1 MARVF
6 DVVEYPSEMADELVH
21 RFPETG
27 IADLRFGSQVIVR
40 ESQAAVFFRDGRAL
54 DVLGP
59 GRHTISTANVPLL
72 TNLLGKLFGDR
83 TPFTAE
89 VYFVSMRE
97 FADRKWGTPQPII
110 VRNTGVGLG
119 IALLQGFGTYSFQVK
134 DPQQFVTQIVG
145 QLGAYRTSD
154 IETRLRTML
163 LSRLQDL
170 LGETTSQ
177 KNVLDLIGLTDE
189 LGAGVR
195 AKSQDDFL
203 AIGLLLK
210 SFYIGNLKPSDKSAK
225 ELREMGM
232 LDMQTYTQLQAA
244 DAMRDAA
251 QNPSGGAGLTA
262 GIGAGM
268 GIGNV
273 LSGSLAGMTQGQ
285 SQTQP
290 TTPSA
295 SNVMPDIM
303 TPSEAAGFLKVSEE
317 DVVAAINAGDLKARK
332 IGSAYRI
339 SKDALQDYL
348 RGRFYK
354 SVQKKVG
361 TNANLFYSTRWLYE
375 STPVS
380 YPQPPRSVQPR
391 HMTMA
396 RMSPHPVLRNH

>member
-27 IADLRFGSQVIVR
+27 VADLRFGSQVIVR

-59 GRHTISTANVPLL
+59 GRHTITTANVPLL
-72 TNLLGKLFGDR
+72 TDLLGKLFGDR

-89 VYFVSMRE
+89 IYFVSMRE

-119 IALLQGFGTYSFQVK
+119 IALLQGFGTYSFQVT

-170 LGETTSQ
+170 LGETTTN

-195 AKSQDDFL
+195 AKAQDDFL

-273 LSGSLAGMTQGQ
+273 LSGSLAGMTHGQGQ

-290 TTPSA
+290 TYPA
-295 SNVMPDIM
+295 PEAGMADVM
-303 TPSEAAGFLKVSEE
+303 TPYEVAGFLKVSEE
-317 DVVAAINAGDLKARK
+317 DVLAAITAGELKARK
-332 IGSAYRI
+332 IGSAYRV
-339 SKDALQDYL
+339 SKESLQEYL
-348 RGRFYK
+348 RG
-354 SVQKKVG
+354 
-361 TNANLFYSTRWLYE
+361 
-375 STPVS
+375 
-380 YPQPPRSVQPR
+380 
-391 HMTMA
+391 
-396 RMSPHPVLRNH
+396 